1 MICERPLDYVDLLS
15 LVGETNRCP
24 GGKRAVSRLAQ
35 ALHIGPQ
42 HRVLEVG
49 SNTGFTS
56 IELVAITGCRTDG
69 VEINAAAVEEARR
82 TAAALPA
89 RIAERVAFHIG
100 DVQKLTWDD
109 ETFDVVVC
117 GGALGFVENMPSAFA
132 EIRRVL
138 RPLGMVS
145 ITHLCYRSM
154 PPADL
159 TDRLAEVLGFRIPV
173 RGWKRWLAELAPD
186 GWELYDLARRP
197 LTARPDAVVDAY
209 AELLTSSG
217 RIEALPPEQRDRVRE
232 QWRHA
237 CHVFNDNHR
246 HLGVL
251 ELVLRRPLDGVPE
264 QPELFLEPGVYDP
277 FFTRQFVPS
286 TDGTEESF

>member
-1 MICERPLDYVDLLS
+1 MILGQHIGYVDLVS

-24 GGKRAVSRLAQ
+24 GGKRAISRLAQ
-35 ALHIGPQ
+35 TLHVGPH

-56 IELVAITGCRTDG
+56 IELAAIIGCRTDG

-82 TAAALPA
+82 SAAALPA
-89 RIAERVAFHIG
+89 RIAERVSFHVG
-100 DVQKLTWDD
+100 DVRKLPWAE

-117 GGALGFVENMPSAFA
+117 GGALGFVEDRESAFS
-132 EIRRVL
+132 EIWRVL

-145 ITHLCYRSM
+145 ITHLYYRST
-154 PPADL
+154 PSASL
-159 TDRLAEVLGFRIPV
+159 LDRLADVLGFRVPAY
-173 RGWKRWLAELAPD
+173 GWEEWLEELAPA
-186 GWELYDLARRP
+186 GWELYDFTLRP
-197 LTARPDAVVDAY
+197 LAARPTDVVDAY
-209 AELLTSSG
+209 AEHLTSSA

-246 HLGVL
+246 YLGAMDV
-251 ELVLRRPLDGVPE
+251 VLRRPLAAEAPE
-264 QPELFLEPGVYDP
+264 QPELFLEPGVYDRH
-277 FFTRQFVPS
+277 FTHEFVPLA
-286 TDGTEESF
+286 GTENR

>member
-1 MICERPLDYVDLLS
+1 MILERPIGYVDLIS

-35 ALHIGPQ
+35 TMHVGPH

-56 IELVAITGCRTDG
+56 IELAAITGCRTDG

-82 TAAALPA
+82 TVAALPD
-89 RIAERVAFHIG
+89 RIAERISFHVG
-100 DVQKLTWDD
+100 DVRRLPWD
-109 ETFDVVVC
+109 EGTFDAVVC
-117 GGALGFVENMPSAFA
+117 GGALGFVEDRPQAFS

-145 ITHLCYRSM
+145 ITHLYYRST
-154 PPADL
+154 PPASL
-159 TDRLAEVLGFRIPV
+159 SDRLAAVLGFHVPTY
-173 RGWKRWLAELAPD
+173 GWKEWLEELAPA
-186 GWELYDLARRP
+186 GWELYSFARRP
-197 LTARPDAVVDAY
+197 LAARPAEAVDAY
-209 AELLTSSG
+209 AEHLTSSS
-217 RIEALPPEQRDRVRE
+217 RITALAPEQRDRVRE
-232 QWRHA
+232 QWRHT

-246 HLGVL
+246 HLGVMD
-251 ELVLRRPLDGVPE
+251 LVLRRPLADDVPE

-277 FFTRQFVPS
+277 YFTREFVPL
-286 TDGTEESF
+286 TGTENR